1 MNDNDDRKPDNAYD
15 DLGGGLDDDL
25 DVPVYRRLAD
35 DDTAPEGA
43 AGETLPEAP
52 APAGEGGSTAAAR
65 PEPAGPAEPG
75 PTETAEPA
83 EAPLDPY
90 AAAGRAAP
98 RVIEP
103 RYAPAEAEAPTEYLA
118 AADPEATRAA
128 PAAAPAEPAPT
139 EVAAAPLP
147 AAAVAGGA
155 GTAVAEPAAP
165 AEDDF
170 LEEEPDPRRG
180 TLDLGLLLLR
190 LGVGGML
197 LLHGLT
203 TFFGFGGAPGI
214 GALQSSFADAA
225 WNVPEV
231 MAVAVPT
238 VEVIAGGLLVLGLA
252 TPLGAALALV
262 ISAFL
267 TMAEVAMGPGGWNIA
282 AGEGAEA
289 VRLQL
294 LLTAGALALQFTGP
308 GRYGLDATRGWARRP
323 LASSWIFCLIAI
335 AAAVALWWLVTGTLP
350 FVGSTTVD
358 VG

>member
-1 MNDNDDRKPDNAYD
+1 MKDNDDRKPDNAYD

-35 DDTAPEGA
+35 DGTAPEGDGGGA
-43 AGETLPEAP
+43 PPEAP
-52 APAGEGGSTAAAR
+52 APAGGGAAAPR
-65 PEPAGPAEPG
+65 PGPEEPADPAG
-75 PTETAEPA
+75 QGTA

-90 AAAGRAAP
+90 AATGRAAP
-98 RVIEP
+98 QVIEP

-128 PAAAPAEPAPT
+128 PAAAPAPAADAPT
-139 EVAAAPLP
+139 EVAAAPAP
-147 AAAVAGGA
+147 AAPAAEGA

-267 TMAEVAMGPGGWNIA
+267 TMAAVAMSPGGWNIA

-335 AAAVALWWLVTGTLP
+335 AAAVALWWLITGTLP
-350 FVGSTTVD
+350 FVGSTTVT